1 VSPQP
6 SSLTR
11 IATLVAA
18 LLSGLVAA
26 SGASAA
32 PACAD
37 AILADWLDNSR
48 IDRVYALSC
57 YEAAIDAIPD
67 DLRDYSDAADV
78 IARAFQD
85 RSGRR
90 LEQRGLEGP
99 VSTTPGVVPAVDAS
113 SSTSLPVP
121 ILVLGAMSLTLL
133 GAGGFGYVARR
144 RRERADAD
152 GTSR

>member
-1 VSPQP
+1 MTAQL
-6 SSLTR
+6 SLSR
-11 IATLVAA
+11 VAALVATLVAA
-18 LLSGLVAA
+18 LIASSGV
-26 SGASAA
+26 SAA
-32 PACAD
+32 PPCAQ
-37 AILADWLDNSR
+37 AILADWLDDSR
-48 IDRVYALSC
+48 IDRVYALPC

-90 LEQRGLEGP
+90 LERGLQGP
-99 VSTTPGVVPAVDAS
+99 VPATPGVVPPVDTS
-113 SSTSLPVP
+113 SSSSVPVP

-144 RRERADAD
+144 RREQRGPLD
-152 GTSR
+152 G